1 MRHYEV
7 TLILDPSLEDKDTHR
22 QGARLTRHPHS
33 RHTCGW
39 GCGYVGCN
47 GFAWTYGHPA

>member
-22 QGARLTRHPHS
+22 QGARLTRYREKRLS
-33 RHTCGW
+33 
-39 GCGYVGCN
+39 
-47 GFAWTYGHPA
+47 